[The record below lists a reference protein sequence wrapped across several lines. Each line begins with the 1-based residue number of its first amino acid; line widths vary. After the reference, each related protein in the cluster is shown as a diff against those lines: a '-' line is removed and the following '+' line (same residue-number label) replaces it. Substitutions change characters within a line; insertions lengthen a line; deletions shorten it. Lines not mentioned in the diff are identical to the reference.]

1 MVRYGLAKVLRGVN
15 VKALQTRKKSADGFE
30 NLLLQRVASHS
41 KNFEGKLCGCCCCCI
56 ISSTYGRSKET
67 SENH

>member
-1 MVRYGLAKVLRGVN
+1 MVRYGLAKVLIGVN

-41 KNFEGKLCGCCCCCI
+41 KNF
-56 ISSTYGRSKET
+56 
-67 SENH
+67 